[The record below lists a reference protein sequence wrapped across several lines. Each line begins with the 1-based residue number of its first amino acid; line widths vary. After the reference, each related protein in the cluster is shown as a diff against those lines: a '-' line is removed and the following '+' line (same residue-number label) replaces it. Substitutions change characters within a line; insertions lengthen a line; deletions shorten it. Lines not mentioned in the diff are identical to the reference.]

1 MATKSNAIRRGGGSI
16 AADAVI
22 YTVLTLLALLMIFPF
37 YNMVL
42 ISVAPYAEVASGQL
56 YLWPR
61 GWDFNNYKIIF
72 SDPKLLRSFG
82 ISGFNT
88 VFGTALAMA
97 VTTSAGYALSR
108 KTLPG
113 RGWILTL
120 FVITMYFGG
129 GLIPWYLVL
138 QDLGFIDNI
147 FVMTVPSCLSVY
159 NMILMKNYFNTIPES
174 LPESARIDGANEFRI
189 MVQIVIPC
197 AAPIMAT
204 ISLFYAVGFWNEW
217 WNAMIFIQQRSNL
230 VPLQLLLRKI
240 VIESTLDLGNDM
252 ANSFRSANIAIY
264 KTGLQMATV
273 TVTTVPILCVYPF
286 VQKYFAKGI
295 MLGAVKS

>member
-72 SDPKLLRSFG
+72 SDPKLLRAFG

-108 KTLPG
+108 KSLPG

-174 LPESARIDGANEFRI
+174 LPESARIDGANEFPHNGTDSHTLRRAYNGYDI
-189 MVQIVIPC
+189 AVLRGGLLERVVERYDIHTAEVQ
-197 AAPIMAT
+197 
-204 ISLFYAVGFWNEW
+204 S
-217 WNAMIFIQQRSNL
+217 
-230 VPLQLLLRKI
+230 
-240 VIESTLDLGNDM
+240 
-252 ANSFRSANIAIY
+252 
-264 KTGLQMATV
+264 
-273 TVTTVPILCVYPF
+273 
-286 VQKYFAKGI
+286 
-295 MLGAVKS
+295 GAVAAAAAQDSHRVHA